1 MLTTIRISADVG
13 NNARNAA
20 INQAK
25 AQGYRM
31 VNVINTQQVGP
42 REYDV
47 TMLVSK

>member
-25 AQGYRM
+25 AQGFSQI
-31 VNVINTQQVGP
+31 NVINTQQVGP
-42 REYDV
+42 RDYEV
-47 TMLVSK
+47 TLLVSK